1 MVNVYENYL
10 DKKSKNVKG
19 RRNYSRRDTE
29 MKASEGVN
37 VLLLVWDDITS
48 DEVLKRDGIMSTH
61 DQETKNY
68 VNNTYVHY
76 CLCPRN
82 ADSEKTVIQ
91 EFQVGV
97 MFTHHQ
103 MTIVVD
109 TEIPGGM
116 SDKRMI
122 KSFLGDGRCDT
133 RDHSLFRT
141 LETIHRQDFYQH
153 IFQDTSIAKGGPREP
168 WHHIHCRLEGTI
180 AWDVLSNFEQTW
192 RKQIGNRFIYSMN
205 EFDKFIIHPMER
217 ETWNVQIFRFIDGGV
232 VTNFPVNPEEAYD
245 VGLFTGIENVI
256 DHSIPDAYIS
266 AIRRA
271 KIFIYIANQYF
282 IEKHLSFASYPKG
295 DLTQDSEQDS
305 TRREICSL
313 HCYSNVAK
321 RFAKM
326 ESRNN
331 VYRHMQFLEVEG
343 NTIVGPREYLTFF
356 YLGNHE

>member
-1 MVNVYENYL
+1 
-10 DKKSKNVKG
+10 
-19 RRNYSRRDTE
+19 

-116 SDKRMI
+116 
-122 KSFLGDGRCDT
+122 
-133 RDHSLFRT
+133 T

-168 WHHIHCRLEGTI
+168 WHHIHCRLVTT
-180 AWDVLSNFEQTW
+180 S
-192 RKQIGNRFIYSMN
+192 R
-205 EFDKFIIHPMER
+205 ER

-282 IEKHLSFASYPKG
+282 IESYIVGLEISLKILSKIQPEERFAVYIVIPMWPKG
-295 DLTQDSEQDS
+295 ILKSDYVHVSLDLQKWKVEIMYTDTCNFLRS
-305 TRREICSL
+305 REIL
-313 HCYSNVAK
+313 LLVL
-321 RFAKM
+321 
-326 ESRNN
+326 ES
-331 VYRHMQFLEVEG
+331 
-343 NTIVGPREYLTFF
+343 T
-356 YLGNHE
+356 